1 MRDYPNMSYCMFNN
15 TLLAME
21 QINEFITEGDPEELV
36 DVRDEELAKA
46 QELYYACKE
55 YLSLYKDMVRII
67 ENYEEEEIDS

>member
-15 TLLAME
+15 TLLALE
-21 QINEFITEGDPEELV
+21 QINEFIMEENDEELV

>member
-36 DVRDEELAKA
+36 DVRREELAKA

-67 ENYEEEEIDS
+67 ENYEEAEIDS

>member
-1 MRDYPNMSYCMFNN
+1 MSNYPNMSYCMFNN

-21 QINEFITEGDPEELV
+21 QINEFIMEEDPEDLA
-36 DVRDEELAKA
+36 DVRREELAKA